1 MDLSIVKILVVVASI
16 LVKSRY
22 AEVGKGSLSTVF
34 VQRLAGPK
42 CNSNLVY
49 IRACSFYA
57 KGKQFN
63 ITVLCCE
70 LKGNLKEIGLVGS

>member
-1 MDLSIVKILVVVASI
+1 MDLSIVQILVVVASI

-22 AEVGKGSLSTVF
+22 TEVGKGSLSTVF

-49 IRACSFYA
+49 KQACLCYA
-57 KGKQFN
+57 KGKQFYN
-63 ITVLCCE
+63 TVL
-70 LKGNLKEIGLVGS
+70 